1 MTARVLSAA
10 SCRFE
15 SASVDLS
22 SHDENPASVFDGVP
36 SEFAYPFDR
45 WDAEAGFAGRDR
57 SPPFSSSSRQTLK
70 ATESK
75 LNRGTYSGPEI

>member
-22 SHDENPASVFDGVP
+22 SHNENPASVFDGVP

-45 WDAEAGFAGRDR
+45 WDADAGLEKLVGIAPRR
-57 SPPFSSSSRQTLK
+57 SAPQAVKP
-70 ATESK
+70 
-75 LNRGTYSGPEI
+75 